1 MSNRF
6 DPVLDLLIESA
17 TTQGEGRRRQKK
29 RQWST
34 SAYDSYSSML
44 EALAAEEQN
53 TDFLKLYN
61 KDKSTDGAASASIQA
76 ALRAQIQMMAVI
88 RRALRMKMIVGP
100 DAREFS
106 SLDHD
111 RYAYND
117 AAVTISKFKSLKASP
132 AVNPSDS
139 AISSA
144 TEESSG

>member
-1 MSNRF
+1 
-6 DPVLDLLIESA
+6 
-17 TTQGEGRRRQKK
+17 
-29 RQWST
+29 
-34 SAYDSYSSML
+34 ML